1 MDNSGFLKSVS
12 FGGFDKKDVL
22 AYVDDLNTKIYNLES
37 ELEDAKAKLGEGG
50 GTASV
55 AGAEEYEQLLAKERA
70 KANELMANNDTLKLT
85 IQSHEDEIKAKDAE
99 IEQLKEKI
107 SELESNAGTIQQP
120 TTSEFDIGSVFVE
133 AKNAADRIIAEA
145 RNAAKKMNDD
155 AKELAEQVVD
165 EANGKASG
173 IVANANSQANKI
185 VADAENESKG
195 IRTAADEVKKAVQ
208 SDIRDF
214 SENVAKLND
223 LISGFSAESLEKL
236 DKAKTILSDVETAL
250 EKGEPVS
257 VSATYTAPA
266 EAMEIPAFEVPE
278 APIIEEA
285 VIPEASHEEVVSDVD
300 DILSQFA
307 YNPDNAQNENY
318 MDVSAMESTV
328 IPEEPYKEEE
338 SNESHQ
344 PPQLS
349 EMM

>member
-50 GTASV
+50 GTANI

-107 SELESNAGTIQQP
+107 TELENNASVQQP
-120 TTSEFDIGSVFVE
+120 ATSEFDIGSVFVE

-165 EANGKASG
+165 EANNKATD
-173 IVANANSQANKI
+173 IVSDANSKANKI
-185 VADAENESKG
+185 VADAEEESKG
-195 IRTAADEVKKAVQ
+195 IHTAAEEVKKAVQ

-236 DKAKTILSDVETAL
+236 DKAKTILNDVETAL
-250 EKGEPVS
+250 EKGEPV
-257 VSATYTAPA
+257 
-266 EAMEIPAFEVPE
+266 PAFTAEPVHTEEP
-278 APIIEEA
+278 AVEEA
-285 VIPEASHEEVVSDVD
+285 VIEETPAEAVEEAPAQEEAPSNSVE

-307 YNPDNAQNENY
+307 FNPEANAQNENY

-328 IPEEPYKEEE
+328 IPEEPYQEEAEEE
-338 SNESHQ
+338 HQ
-344 PPQLS
+344 PLQLS